1 MRILRK
7 KNTKVGWVIGI
18 SYLLILLAILV
29 GWVLNIVNIFKSDF
43 DLDGV
48 LILQVVGIFIAPLG
62 AVMGYLI

>member
-7 KNTKVGWVIGI
+7 KNTTVDWIIGI